1 MKRLAVLGSTG
12 SIGTATLAVA
22 EALPDR
28 FRIVGLA
35 AGGNV
40 ELLRAQ
46 VARHRP
52 RIVSVARREDA
63 DRLAADVPAGTRVLW
78 GGDALDEVAGGSG
91 ADMLVAALVGS
102 LGLRSTLSAI
112 RAGID
117 VALANKETL
126 VVAGDLVMAE
136 AEARRV
142 RVLPVDSEHNAIHQ
156 ALAAG
161 PREAV
166 RRLVLTA
173 SGGPFRTFSRD
184 RIRSAT
190 REQALAHPTWKMGPK
205 ITVDSATMMNKGL
218 EIIEAHHLFGVAP
231 GRIDVVVHPQSLV
244 HSLVEYADGSLI
256 AQLST
261 NDMRLPIQYALTW
274 PERLP
279 SEVPRLD
286 LATVGGLTFEP
297 SDPDRFPALG
307 LARRALETGGE
318 LPAVLNA
325 ANEVAV
331 ARFLA
336 GDCAFGAITDAV
348 AAVLDGW
355 AGRNRPATSLEQLL
369 EADREARRLA
379 TEVVGKYGFSGTRS
393 EQ

>member
-1 MKRLAVLGSTG
+1 MRRLAVLGSTG
-12 SIGTATLAVA
+12 SIGTATLSVA
-22 EALPDR
+22 EAMPDR
-28 FRIVGLA
+28 FRVVGLA

-40 ELLRAQ
+40 ELLRDQ
-46 VARHRP
+46 IARHRP
-52 RIVSVARREDA
+52 RVVSVARREDA
-63 DRLAADVPAGTRVLW
+63 DRLAGDVPAGTRVLS
-78 GGDALDEVAGGSG
+78 GADALDEVAGGSG

-112 RAGID
+112 RAGVD

-126 VVAGDLVMAE
+126 VVAGELVMAE

-142 RVLPVDSEHNAIHQ
+142 RILPVDSEHNAIHQ

-166 RRLVLTA
+166 RRLLLTA
-173 SGGPFRTFSRD
+173 SGGPFRTWTRD

-190 REQALAHPTWKMGPK
+190 RDEALAHPTWKMGPK
-205 ITVDSATMMNKGL
+205 ISVDSATMMNKGL

-231 GRIDVVVHPQSLV
+231 ERIDVVVHPQSLV

-279 SEVPRLD
+279 SAVPRLD
-286 LATVGGLTFEP
+286 LAAVGGLSFEP
-297 SDPDRFPALG
+297 PDPDRFPALD

-331 ARFLA
+331 ARFLD
-336 GDCAFGAITDAV
+336 GGCAFGAIADTV
-348 AAVLDGW
+348 AAVLDRW
-355 AGRNRPATSLEQLL
+355 AGRNREATSLGQLL
-369 EADREARRLA
+369 EADREARGLA
-379 TEVVGKYGFSGTRS
+379 TQAVGKYGLSAGRS
-393 EQ
+393 EH